1 MKERGDT
8 NISRRHNVREAVLR
22 TAQIVCRGSIID
34 CILINISSK
43 GARVRT
49 AAMVQLPDRVT
60 LRVRG
65 GAVFPSVRRWARG
78 LEVGLA
84 FVELP
89 SISEQHAH
97 EIRTIYASFL
107 GEGIKE
113 ALQRLRGVDFF
124 GDLSLKEIAE
134 HAEQAHASLGA
145 ALKARTAANP

>member
-8 NISRRHNVREAVLR
+8 NTSRRRNVREAVLR
-22 TAQIVCRGSIID
+22 TAQIVYRDSIID

-49 AAMVQLPDRVT
+49 AAMIPLPDRVT

-65 GAVFPSVRRWARG
+65 GAVFPSVCRWARG

-134 HAEQAHASLGA
+134 HAEQAHASLDA
-145 ALKARTAANP
+145 ALKARAAVDP